1 MGAVLSAFNKT
12 RKRFYGSVR
21 FPVGKYLHA
30 LINEEQIAVDATV
43 LQYVRS
49 SSFTNSITEFPDSQN
64 EYQLLVPESAL
75 CLLASANEVASNDI
89 IVKEIQKEFKAI
101 WGNLLDHITSPA
113 PESSQLVGQPLED
126 VFTRVLRMRIL
137 SSHLKEESSGQT
149 TLMDLL
155 AIKDMSLIKMLPSG
169 MTSSPPTKVGSDEI
183 VLVFK
188 EKSTGDS
195 YEIWWGH
202 FTQGQAGEKEK
213 GPYDQHGKFCQA
225 VASITESDLEGD
237 TGGYLRALKE

>member
-1 MGAVLSAFNKT
+1 
-12 RKRFYGSVR
+12 
-21 FPVGKYLHA
+21 
-30 LINEEQIAVDATV
+30 
-43 LQYVRS
+43 
-49 SSFTNSITEFPDSQN
+49 
-64 EYQLLVPESAL
+64 
-75 CLLASANEVASNDI
+75 
-89 IVKEIQKEFKAI
+89 
-101 WGNLLDHITSPA
+101 
-113 PESSQLVGQPLED
+113 
-126 VFTRVLRMRIL
+126 
-137 SSHLKEESSGQT
+137 
-149 TLMDLL
+149 
-155 AIKDMSLIKMLPSG
+155 MLPSG

-237 TGGYLRALKE
+237 TGGYLRALKEGRFIYVYMTTHGGPLVYLTAQDLPDIKCDSLGVLVLNQEVTKRPIYD